1 MRAVLLAASALIAC
15 LPAWAQED
23 DDLSRIP
30 AAVDATT
37 APDNDPVA
45 DESAI
50 TTSTKT
56 SRGLVENA
64 FTYALYRDHL
74 AVPLSEDAPAWA
86 ERLSLDAMVETRP
99 TSSLSL
105 NFGGRLNALEG
116 AGVGT
121 GRGSF
126 GLDWR
131 EAYASWQAWPQTYF
145 EAGRINQRLGVAF
158 GFNPTDFF
166 KGRTAV
172 SLVSADPSS
181 ARENRLGAVMIRMQS
196 YFSGGSFLIAY
207 APKLNRASA
216 LYSHQYDGFSPHFD
230 RTNAADRV
238 LVAFSAE
245 IADLSPQVSVYHAD
259 GRTKLGLNLSH
270 ALSDSVVIHGE
281 WAGGNASSLYDEAV
295 AYGKK
300 TGTLPTFVP
309 GEKARHFRNEAAAGF
324 TWTGADKVSLSLE
337 YDYREASFTG
347 RFWHDW
353 FAASKA
359 IPSTAGLLWYV
370 RGYASEMQLPISR
383 NQIFY
388 RAVWDDAI
396 VAHLSLS
403 AVGFV
408 SPYDGSAM
416 AQIAAAYDLTDL
428 WSVSVYA
435 GGNFGGTR
443 SEWGSLHQAASV
455 SLRLARYL

>member
-1 MRAVLLAASALIAC
+1 MRAVLLAASALIVC
-15 LPAWAQED
+15 LPACAQED
-23 DDLSRIP
+23 DDLNRIP
-30 AAVDATT
+30 SAVDATAAPPDVPATRVSGST
-37 APDNDPVA
+37 ATLKSVR
-45 DESAI
+45 SV
-50 TTSTKT
+50 
-56 SRGLVENA
+56 VENA
-64 FTYALYRDHL
+64 FTSALYRDHP
-74 AVPLSEDAPAWA
+74 AVPLSEDDPAWA
-86 ERLSLDAMVETRP
+86 DRLSLDAMVETRP
-99 TSSLSL
+99 APSLSL

-121 GRGSF
+121 GRVSF

-145 EAGRINQRLGVAF
+145 EAGRINQRSGVAF

-172 SLVSADPSS
+172 SLVSADPGS
-181 ARENRLGAVMIRMQS
+181 ARENRLGAVMVRMQT

-238 LVAFSAE
+238 LVAFGVE

-270 ALSDSVVIHGE
+270 ALCDSVVIHGE
-281 WAGGNASSLYDEAV
+281 WAGGNASNLYDEAV

-300 TGTLPTFVP
+300 TGTLPAIVSAAT
-309 GEKARHFRNEAAAGF
+309 ARHFRNEAAAGL
-324 TWTGADKVSLSLE
+324 TWTGADKVSLTLE
-337 YDYREASFTG
+337 YDYREAGFTG
-347 RFWHDW
+347 RDWHDW
-353 FAASKA
+353 FAAGKA
-359 IPSTAGLLWYV
+359 MPSGAGVLWYV

-388 RAVWDDAI
+388 RAAWDDAV

-435 GGNFGGTR
+435 GGYFGGTR